1 MPSINFNEYLHLL
14 VVRDKITGQL
24 NFRKVN
30 QGRDRK
36 RCISC
41 LMWAIKQT
49 GSFCDFFSFSWWLGY
64 CQDKFVGI
72 TLKFVLIYPF
82 VLCFFLRGI
91 YILYFYLLFNS
102 IKSIGGS
109 MAGHENLICPG
120 IKHSPGDV
128 FVIAWT
134 IEENKLFLS
143 LWQITQNEL
152 LPVLSLMTLVLT
164 SSYLQLLSRVKN
176 LIARFEYCGA

>member
-1 MPSINFNEYLHLL
+1 
-14 VVRDKITGQL
+14 
-24 NFRKVN
+24 
-30 QGRDRK
+30 
-36 RCISC
+36 
-41 LMWAIKQT
+41 
-49 GSFCDFFSFSWWLGY
+49 
-64 CQDKFVGI
+64 
-72 TLKFVLIYPF
+72 
-82 VLCFFLRGI
+82 
-91 YILYFYLLFNS
+91 
-102 IKSIGGS
+102 

-152 LPVLSLMTLVLT
+152 LAVLSLMTLVLT